1 MPDRTISVLS
11 YASLVLVFAYMALVI
26 VTVSLAAYQ
35 TDLAV
40 LVHETEGDINA
51 IETKYYAM
59 VERIDDTDP
68 SAIGLVK
75 PAQVTYAAEAKA
87 PSLSL
92 R

>member
-1 MPDRTISVLS
+1 MPDRTISILS
-11 YASLVLVFAYMALVI
+11 YGAIALVGAYLALVI

-40 LVHETEGDINA
+40 LVHETEGDIGML
-51 IETKYYAM
+51 ETEYYAM
-59 VERIDDTDP
+59 VEQVDGTDP

-75 PAQVTYAAEAKA
+75 PAKVTYAMKATA